1 MGVTEKRETPLTAAM
16 LATDPSLLTREATT
30 AGGLDFTGRLL
41 RPGDAAA
48 LGRFFDELSDEIRDL
63 YCPHPLNSEYAGKLC
78 SLIDYAV
85 SLRFV
90 AEIGSQIQGYFIL
103 DLGVRDSDIARYL
116 EHGHGLEPRE
126 SCTFAPS
133 VADACLS
140 SGIGS
145 ALMPLILEATRRLG
159 RRRLILMGGVRA
171 DNPRAQ
177 HFYRK
182 FGFEQVGEFFAGGID
197 NLDMM
202 LTLPLN

>member
-1 MGVTEKRETPLTAAM
+1 M
-16 LATDPSLLTREATT
+16 LATDPSLLTRELTT
-30 AGGLDFTGRLL
+30 AGGLGFTGGLL
-41 RPGDAAA
+41 RAGDAAA
-48 LGRFFDELSDEIRDL
+48 LGRYFDGLSDGIRKL
-63 YCPHPLNSEYAGKLC
+63 YGPHPLNSEYAAKLC
-78 SLIDYAV
+78 SQIDYAV

-90 AEIGSQIQGYFIL
+90 AEVGAEIQAYFIL
-103 DLGVRDSDIARYL
+103 DLGVRDRDVARYS
-116 EHGHGLEPRE
+116 EHGRSLEPRE

-133 VADACLS
+133 VADAHLS

-182 FGFEQVGEFFAGGID
+182 FGFERVGEFHAGGVD
-197 NLDMM
+197 NIDMM
-202 LTLPLN
+202 LTLPPPFPETFSSSR